1 MVSIGGMSCNDVVTP
16 STEQSISRSLS
27 IVLQTDLDTLQTSVL
42 CDDDVKGQEELPI
55 EEKALEL
62 QVKLMC
68 VTSASKMLKKQM
80 IQSLNGNG
88 LSTVT
93 ETIVNELIKHNA
105 CPQQQQQPENLNE
118 KKMTKKEMI
127 QGACANIV
135 VESLTPQI
143 SNGNSQFI
151 TVFGYTMSDLMRIVG
166 TKPPQR
172 KLGPPGE
179 QQDGQDMTWLAS
191 ENQRLSFV
199 RSFLE
204 EYNLNVLLK
213 DTEDWNNK
221 VTAGI
226 DEKLKETQKKYDE
239 ALKIYK
245 LSKNYH
251 NPIMNAIQNKIDGNP
266 TNHTF
271 SKFETEMLRI
281 SKNEKLKEKMTEKE
295 LKKLTLI
302 FSAMEPVIQNNTEAT
317 GEPSTFAWPTEHE
330 IVENWL
336 GIKVVTN
343 STNQT
348 KSLKDMV
355 QFQENEAAKKARAAF
370 LSQRKKIWEQRM
382 LALKKHA
389 LEENKKNQETQLL
402 HDRRIR
408 IATEN
413 IEEQNQKLKIQQQR
427 KLDYKNIQLNI
438 KYTMIENQTDS
449 MDAQDYMKVLKET
462 AKLKAREMA
471 LQARD
476 TAFENGVSKLKQVE
490 NHQLNMTHDEKEE
503 LAEEVQDDMMKLD
516 VERARAAAEA
526 TQAEME
532 QTAKEFE
539 QVKSM
544 QTKQKVEDEDTMEKA
559 AEAIEENQI
568 ASDSKHNM
576 TAISVEMIFCGITVE
591 KWDKSKSDNLFLL
604 KTFIVKWIGIDPNKL
619 QIQLL
624 TSPASHTA
632 KQCSVPTAVQEATIA
647 TDVDSE
653 VQEVSLLESN
663 QQQKK
668 ITRKRLRSQKQKPS
682 VSSIS
687 SISSITFQITM
698 EVPTDRTEDIVS
710 VKTALSKLE
719 KIDTGSEINIAA
731 KEMTKELDCSS
742 LQTVIRTKDSYVQE
756 EGSTPPSKRTNAT
769 EVEELASHGDLN
781 ALTNTIN
788 ATDTPDI
795 ASAVEAQ
802 KLEKIATA
810 DTMPIKILPD
820 QAMTGQDSVFDAV
833 ARR

>member
-1 MVSIGGMSCNDVVTP
+1 MG
-16 STEQSISRSLS
+16 
-27 IVLQTDLDTLQTSVL
+27 
-42 CDDDVKGQEELPI
+42 
-55 EEKALEL
+55 
-62 QVKLMC
+62 
-68 VTSASKMLKKQM
+68 
-80 IQSLNGNG
+80 
-88 LSTVT
+88 
-93 ETIVNELIKHNA
+93 
-105 CPQQQQQPENLNE
+105 
-118 KKMTKKEMI
+118 
-127 QGACANIV
+127 
-135 VESLTPQI
+135 
-143 SNGNSQFI
+143 
-151 TVFGYTMSDLMRIVG
+151 
-166 TKPPQR
+166 
-172 KLGPPGE
+172 
-179 QQDGQDMTWLAS
+179 
-191 ENQRLSFV
+191 
-199 RSFLE
+199 
-204 EYNLNVLLK
+204 
-213 DTEDWNNK
+213 
-221 VTAGI
+221 
-226 DEKLKETQKKYDE
+226 
-239 ALKIYK
+239 
-245 LSKNYH
+245 
-251 NPIMNAIQNKIDGNP
+251 
-266 TNHTF
+266 
-271 SKFETEMLRI
+271 
-281 SKNEKLKEKMTEKE
+281 
-295 LKKLTLI
+295 
-302 FSAMEPVIQNNTEAT
+302 
-317 GEPSTFAWPTEHE
+317 E

-370 LSQRKKIWEQRM
+370 LLQRKKIWEQRM

-402 HDRRIR
+402 YDRRIR

-427 KLDYKNIQLNI
+427 ELDYKNIQLNI

-682 VSSIS
+682 VSL
-687 SISSITFQITM
+687 ISSITFQITM

-719 KIDTGSEINIAA
+719 NIDTGSEINIAA
-731 KEMTKELDCSS
+731 KEMTKELDCNS
-742 LQTVIRTKDSYVQE
+742 LQTVVRTKDSYVQE

-810 DTMPIKILPD
+810 DTTPVKILPD
-820 QAMTGQDSVFDAV
+820 QAMPGQDSVFDAV